1 MIELGFGA
9 MEEKNTFRR
18 VNINLNLDCALLGN
32 ETPNIHGG
40 CLREQR
46 KYIYKNLS
54 DHKHTKKHC
63 RSSQIFKEML
73 KDTHAEIIRIKDE
86 CFLF

>member
-9 MEEKNTFRR
+9 MEEKNTFTR
-18 VNINLNLDCALLGN
+18 VNMNITLECALLGH
-32 ETPNIHGG
+32 ETLNIDRG

-46 KYIYKNLS
+46 KYTYKNQT

-63 RSSQIFKEML
+63 RSNQIFKEMM
-73 KDTHAEIIRIKDE
+73 KHTHAEITRIKDE